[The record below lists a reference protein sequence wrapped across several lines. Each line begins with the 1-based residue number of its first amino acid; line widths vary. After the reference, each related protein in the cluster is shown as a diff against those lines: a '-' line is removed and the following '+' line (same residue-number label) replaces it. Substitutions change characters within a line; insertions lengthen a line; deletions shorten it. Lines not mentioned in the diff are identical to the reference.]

1 MKINKRNEWGE
12 GEKKRGRKENRK
24 IEKGE
29 GRKGEK
35 NKGNNDQKYFFK
47 GQ

>member
-24 IEKGE
+24 IEKR
-29 GRKGEK
+29 GRKKGGEK
-35 NKGNNDQKYFFK
+35 
-47 GQ
+47 